1 MFGARPLGSSGP
13 FTFNPNGQPLQI
25 EINNEVITVS
35 NPNQVLPGGDNPNI
49 TAWTSGPL
57 EYAFIYSNAC
67 PTATGC
73 TDQALFIVDAED
85 CCNGSVGVFENDCEL
100 TSGINNI
107 TTPIYQWQFLQG
119 GVWVNISG
127 ATSSSYTGSD
137 GTTYRLCV
145 TDNADGCIYYSD
157 PITASCP
164 APECSISCS
173 LSWNSALSQLE
184 VNYNASGGTGTF
196 EIQFNEMSTCD
207 PVPQG
212 VGIPQCVQAVSPGI
226 GTAVCPQ
233 APSTQDRCFRVAIYD
248 ANDPGLCVCV
258 DYVDVPAEATSC
270 NVTISQQAAS
280 CSQSVD
286 LQDLSGVSDQAT
298 LELVTNSIDQNVL
311 WQCEATICGDVQ
323 TPVPQADTWKLRFG
337 FAIEGGSGGQNFAQ
351 IGDFIDFMQVR
362 DNLGPTATLDLDP
375 NTTPYL
381 SGPYGSVD
389 ANNLIISA
397 SLSSS
402 VYASAL
408 KTLIQNAIFAEFG
421 ADDSSDYVLRVTA
434 SLNNNNWADI
444 EFEVKHAA
452 VGQWIGPA
460 IGDQIQIANANGDS
474 DVQNSQVMSLVRA
487 LPIGCSINDACGFSS
502 TTSYSAPSLASDI
515 DSGLCDWRTITLV
528 DTVAT
533 LSFFQNGQN
542 NPTSCTVTEI
552 TANATGSGSPVSYV
566 WNTGETT
573 QSITVV
579 SGTYSVT
586 VTFDDGCTA
595 TQTITI

>member
-1 MFGARPLGSSGP
+1 M
-13 FTFNPNGQPLQI
+13 
-25 EINNEVITVS
+25 
-35 NPNQVLPGGDNPNI
+35 
-49 TAWTSGPL
+49 
-57 EYAFIYSNAC
+57 
-67 PTATGC
+67 
-73 TDQALFIVDAED
+73 
-85 CCNGSVGVFENDCEL
+85 
-100 TSGINNI
+100 
-107 TTPIYQWQFLQG
+107 
-119 GVWVNISG
+119 
-127 ATSSSYTGSD
+127 
-137 GTTYRLCV
+137 
-145 TDNADGCIYYSD
+145 
-157 PITASCP
+157 
-164 APECSISCS
+164 
-173 LSWNSALSQLE
+173 
-184 VNYNASGGTGTF
+184 
-196 EIQFNEMSTCD
+196 
-207 PVPQG
+207 
-212 VGIPQCVQAVSPGI
+212 
-226 GTAVCPQ
+226 
-233 APSTQDRCFRVAIYD
+233 
-248 ANDPGLCVCV
+248 
-258 DYVDVPAEATSC
+258 
-270 NVTISQQAAS
+270 
-280 CSQSVD
+280 
-286 LQDLSGVSDQAT
+286 
-298 LELVTNSIDQNVL
+298 
-311 WQCEATICGDVQ
+311 
-323 TPVPQADTWKLRFG
+323 
-337 FAIEGGSGGQNFAQ
+337 
-351 IGDFIDFMQVR
+351 
-362 DNLGPTATLDLDP
+362 
-375 NTTPYL
+375 
-381 SGPYGSVD
+381 
-389 ANNLIISA
+389 
-397 SLSSS
+397 
-402 VYASAL
+402 YASAL